1 MKKIKKI
8 IFVLSLALVVLP
20 CLVSCSKGKELE
32 KYVNTINESVTTSTK
47 VESTLT
53 IKDSDV
59 VVYNQ
64 VKELTI
70 ISGSKA
76 TAVYTT
82 TSLSDSFEL
91 VTGKT
96 TEIIENLQSTDLFNL
111 NLQEELF
118 KTYTLKDN
126 NFSGEIDNENISKVF
141 NSNIKIKDLAKL
153 SITFE
158 NKKIKKIECAYV
170 TDTNR
175 AVTLSTVYEY

>member
-32 KYVNTINESVTTSTK
+32 KYMKTINESVATSTK
-47 VESTLT
+47 VISTLT

-64 VKELTI
+64 IKEITI
-70 ISGSKA
+70 IDASKA

-96 TEIIENLQSTDLFNL
+96 TEVIENLKSTDLFNL
-111 NLQEELF
+111 NLQEDLF
-118 KTYTLKDN
+118 KSYTLKDN

-158 NKKIKKIECAYV
+158 GKKIKNLDCTYV